1 VNFSRNRGVE
11 GGARAEGAESG
22 ERKSGRHAK
31 GEGTRHIN
39 RQRGRDDVERSE
51 PDQDERHEELSGA
64 VAEVD
69 AEIGPYDVTE
79 APAGIAHLD
88 LGALRVPA
96 VEGVEVRVQADN
108 DGSIQQVVLVSGD
121 SGLQLGVFAAPRS
134 EGIWD
139 DVRAEIRKQ
148 LFTDGVAAEEVD
160 GVYGTELRARV
171 RSPEGLTDIRF
182 VGVDGPRWLVRAVY
196 QGPAAID
203 PSVAPALV
211 ECLEN
216 LVVVRG
222 SEAMPV
228 RDPLPLQLPKDLAD
242 QQKAEAEA
250 AEAAEAEAGAEGEK
264 INGANGAKPPPRRK
278 PSPRPRRR

>member
-1 VNFSRNRGVE
+1 
-11 GGARAEGAESG
+11 
-22 ERKSGRHAK
+22 
-31 GEGTRHIN
+31 
-39 RQRGRDDVERSE
+39 
-51 PDQDERHEELSGA
+51 
-64 VAEVD
+64 VAELD

-108 DGSIQQVVLVSGD
+108 DGSIQQVVLVNGE

-134 EGIWD
+134 EGIWEE
-139 DVRAEIRKQ
+139 VRAEIRKQ
-148 LFTDGVAAEEVD
+148 LFNDGVAAEEVE
-160 GVYGTELRARV
+160 GVYGTELRARI
-171 RSPEGLTDIRF
+171 RAPEGLTDIRF

-196 QGPAAID
+196 QGPAAVD
-203 PSVAPALV
+203 PNVAPALV

-222 SEAMPV
+222 NEAMPV
-228 RDPLPLQLPKDLAD
+228 RDPLPLQLPKDLAE
-242 QQKAEAEA
+242 QQQREAEE
-250 AEAAEAEAGAEGEK
+250 EAAAAGGGEP
-264 INGANGAKPPPRRK
+264 INGANGSKPPPRRK

>member
-1 VNFSRNRGVE
+1 VNISRSNRGT
-11 GGARAEGAESG
+11 
-22 ERKSGRHAK
+22 GRHAK
-31 GEGTRHIN
+31 GEGTGRIN
-39 RQRGRDDVERSE
+39 RQRGRDDVNRSE
-51 PDQDERHEELSGA
+51 PDQDKRDEELSGA

-108 DGSIQQVVLVSGD
+108 DGNIQQVVLVSGE

-139 DVRAEIRKQ
+139 EVRAEIRKQ
-148 LFTDGVAAEEVD
+148 LFTDGVAAEEVE

-196 QGPAAID
+196 QGPAAVD

-222 SEAMPV
+222 NEAMPV
-228 RDPLPLQLPKDLAD
+228 REALPLQLPKDLAE
-242 QQKAEAEA
+242 QQQQEAAA
-250 AEAAEAEAGAEGEK
+250 AEAAAEEERV
-264 INGANGAKPPPRRK
+264 NGANPPPRRK

>member
-1 VNFSRNRGVE
+1 
-11 GGARAEGAESG
+11 
-22 ERKSGRHAK
+22 
-31 GEGTRHIN
+31 
-39 RQRGRDDVERSE
+39 
-51 PDQDERHEELSGA
+51 

-69 AEIGPYDVTE
+69 AEIGPYDVAE

-108 DGSIQQVVLVSGD
+108 DGNIQQVVLVSGE

-139 DVRAEIRKQ
+139 EVRAEIRKQ
-148 LFTDGVAAEEVD
+148 LFNDGVAAEEVD

-171 RSPEGLTDIRF
+171 RAPEGLTDIRF

-196 QGPAAID
+196 QGPAAVD

-222 SEAMPV
+222 NEAMPV
-228 RDPLPLQLPKDLAD
+228 RDPLPLQLPKDLAE
-242 QQKAEAEA
+242 QQQQQQQA
-250 AEAAEAEAGAEGEK
+250 AAGGADGEPV
-264 INGANGAKPPPRRK
+264 NGANGSAPPPRRK

>member
-1 VNFSRNRGVE
+1 VNISRGNRGT
-11 GGARAEGAESG
+11 
-22 ERKSGRHAK
+22 GRHAK
-31 GEGTRHIN
+31 GDGTRHIN
-39 RQRGRDDVERSE
+39 RQRGRDDVERS
-51 PDQDERHEELSGA
+51 DEELSGE

-108 DGSIQQVVLVSGD
+108 DGNIQQVVLVSGE

-139 DVRAEIRKQ
+139 EVRAEIRKQ

-216 LVVVRG
+216 LVVIRG
-222 SEAMPV
+222 NEAMPV
-228 RDPLPLQLPKDLAD
+228 RDPLPLQLPKDLAE
-242 QQKAEAEA
+242 QQQQEAEA
-250 AEAAEAEAGAEGEK
+250 AAEAEEERV
-264 INGANGAKPPPRRK
+264 NGANPPPRRK

>member
-1 VNFSRNRGVE
+1 MNSSR
-11 GGARAEGAESG
+11 
-22 ERKSGRHAK
+22 GRHSSK

-39 RQRGRDDVERSE
+39 RQRGRDDAERI
-51 PDQDERHEELSGA
+51 DEELSGA

-79 APAGIAHLD
+79 APEGIAQLD
-88 LGALRVPA
+88 LGSLKVPA
-96 VEGVEVRVQADN
+96 VENVEVRVQADN
-108 DGSIQQVVLVSGD
+108 DGNIQQVVLVSGE

-139 DVRAEIRKQ
+139 EVRAEIRKQ
-148 LFTDGVAAEEVD
+148 LFTDGVAAEEAE

-182 VGVDGPRWLVRAVY
+182 VGIDGPRWLVRAVY

-222 SEAMPV
+222 NEAMPV
-228 RDPLPLQLPKDLAD
+228 REPLPLQLPKDLAE
-242 QQKAEAEA
+242 QQQQ
-250 AEAAEAEAGAEGEK
+250 AAEAEADEERV
-264 INGANGAKPPPRRK
+264 NGANGSNPPPRRK